1 MNFTYI
7 YSGDEYQQ
15 LRYEMMLW
23 NSGDSIPISKISSE

>member
-15 LRYEMMLW
+15 LRYEMMLAIEEGGEVKL
-23 NSGDSIPISKISSE
+23 SP